1 MLVAFVNTTM
11 ANDENE
17 EICWIDGEMNLE
29 KLDKCEK
36 INKEIEKDWLIF
48 LKYAGRYHIVKDK
61 PYPNDY

>member
-1 MLVAFVNTTM
+1 MKKLIVAFLLVAFASMAM

-36 INKEIEKDWLIF
+36 
-48 LKYAGRYHIVKDK
+48 
-61 PYPNDY
+61 